1 MIRPVIFTLFFVAS
15 IGIQLPLNSRDV
27 AEAGFYDG
35 KTIKIIEGRRPG
47 GTGSFRVQVT
57 VKHLKKYLGFSAA
70 VFQYV
75 PGAGGTAGVNH
86 VVNSARRDGLT
97 LGNSSSG
104 MFARFLLGARGVRY
118 DIDDLLILGAGS
130 PGGVLALTVRPGL
143 KIRTVEEL
151 RAGKRFRF
159 GNRSVGHSLYNA
171 DRVAAYVIG
180 IKDPRWILGYS
191 SSEVHLA
198 MERGEMDM
206 YMAGIAGLVRDVPQ
220 WTTSG
225 YTFVA
230 QLKDIIGQGVEDYP
244 TITQGIPTLT
254 ELADTKLKKD
264 IIRMHN
270 AATPGGSIFYVHKG
284 VPSEARKEL
293 TVAFN
298 KVWNDPEF
306 LKDYE
311 KFTNQKATPV
321 TGAQYTKIIEGRP
334 RDPKVLKLYKELTGG
349 GRLPTTK

>member
-118 DIDDLLILGAGS
+118 DIEDLLILGAGS

-206 YMAGIAGLVRDVPQ
+206 YMAG
-220 WTTSG
+220 
-225 YTFVA
+225 
-230 QLKDIIGQGVEDYP
+230 
-244 TITQGIPTLT
+244 
-254 ELADTKLKKD
+254 
-264 IIRMHN
+264 
-270 AATPGGSIFYVHKG
+270 
-284 VPSEARKEL
+284 
-293 TVAFN
+293 
-298 KVWNDPEF
+298 
-306 LKDYE
+306 
-311 KFTNQKATPV
+311 
-321 TGAQYTKIIEGRP
+321 
-334 RDPKVLKLYKELTGG
+334 
-349 GRLPTTK
+349 